1 MMKSSSDWI
10 TIMQPSNA
18 FTWLMVEHHISF
30 KTCVLS
36 ATSAGL
42 RKQFFSD
49 VLLSATQ
56 VQQFVC
62 QLPAFPPHIQS
73 CGFQRTAEVS
83 HKNLKTPVEGWM
95 IHGPAGLAQDHA
107 RPTTSRIRRNR
118 QVGQR
123 TIATHQ
129 DQQGG
134 RLFLVTG
141 TSLNLTKLSILPKA
155 NDWRAATEESH
166 EHDCDAT
173 QGRCEQPFL
182 QETMQSR
189 WIDVNRWIRQFNA
202 EDSVSKGDA
211 QEVWDERMASNPTQD
226 MISRTC
232 SDWNRMP
239 KMVSMWSV
247 SDWHSHLVESFVCC
261 WGSQTGS
268 MYLSG
273 RYSVLRNKRNWRQH
287 RGRTG
292 FSTVKVWWWYVN
304 GKSPIMLDDL
314 PRYKPPYMFRSYL
327 DTYVYIFIN
336 AHIGF
341 PSISYCV
348 RWFSHFMAFPA
359 CHVDSVAASVAAS
372 ARPDR
377 AAWCDAMVSAR
388 ALRHQQL
395 SGLGRCKLLPHA

>member
-1 MMKSSSDWI
+1 
-10 TIMQPSNA
+10 
-18 FTWLMVEHHISF
+18 MVEHHISF

-247 SDWHSHLVESFVCC
+247 SDWNIPIWSKVLFVVGGLKRVPCTYKGGIQFWGINEIEDNTEAELVSQRSKFDDDMSMESHPLC
-261 WGSQTGS
+261 W
-268 MYLSG
+268 MIY
-273 RYSVLRNKRNWRQH
+273 
-287 RGRTG
+287 
-292 FSTVKVWWWYVN
+292 
-304 GKSPIMLDDL
+304 PD
-314 PRYKPPYMFRSYL
+314 
-327 DTYVYIFIN
+327 IN
-336 AHIGF
+336 LHICLEV
-341 PSISYCV
+341 I
-348 RWFSHFMAFPA
+348 
-359 CHVDSVAASVAAS
+359 
-372 ARPDR
+372 
-377 AAWCDAMVSAR
+377 
-388 ALRHQQL
+388 
-395 SGLGRCKLLPHA
+395 

>member
-1 MMKSSSDWI
+1 MRKSSSNWI

-62 QLPAFPPHIQS
+62 QLPAFTPHIQS

-83 HKNLKTPVEGWM
+83 HKNFKTPVEGWM
-95 IHGPAGLAQDHA
+95 IHGPAGLARDHA

-129 DQQGG
+129 EA
-134 RLFLVTG
+134 RRTFV
-141 TSLNLTKLSILPKA
+141 SRHRN
-155 NDWRAATEESH
+155 ES
-166 EHDCDAT
+166 
-173 QGRCEQPFL
+173 G
-182 QETMQSR
+182 

-211 QEVWDERMASNPTQD
+211 QEVWDERMTSNPTQD
-226 MISRTC
+226 MISKTC
-232 SDWNRMP
+232 SDWNSMP

-247 SDWHSHLVESFVCC
+247 SDWNIPIWSKVLFGVGGLKRVPCTYKGGIQFWGINEIEDNTEAELVS
-261 WGSQTGS
+261 
-268 MYLSG
+268 
-273 RYSVLRNKRNWRQH
+273 
-287 RGRTG
+287 
-292 FSTVKVWWWYVN
+292 
-304 GKSPIMLDDL
+304 
-314 PRYKPPYMFRSYL
+314 
-327 DTYVYIFIN
+327 
-336 AHIGF
+336 
-341 PSISYCV
+341 
-348 RWFSHFMAFPA
+348 
-359 CHVDSVAASVAAS
+359 
-372 ARPDR
+372 
-377 AAWCDAMVSAR
+377 
-388 ALRHQQL
+388 
-395 SGLGRCKLLPHA
+395 